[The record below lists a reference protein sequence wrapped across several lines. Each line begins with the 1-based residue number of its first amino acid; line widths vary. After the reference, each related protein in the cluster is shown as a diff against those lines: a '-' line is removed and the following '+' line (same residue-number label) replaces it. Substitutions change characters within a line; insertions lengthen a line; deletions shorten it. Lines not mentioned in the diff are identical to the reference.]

1 MYTRRPEDIRRSYRS
16 SRPEVFCKKGVPE
29 NFAKFKGKHLCQILF
44 FNEVAETLAQV
55 FCCEFCKIFKN
66 TFFHRLPPVA
76 ASSLMYFQF
85 TFCVQVDTKVTLLV
99 RKILLVIGNSSSLR
113 KKCPYSELF
122 WSECGKMQTRI
133 TLNTDTFQAVIGN

>member
-1 MYTRRPEDIRRSYRS
+1 MYMRRPEDIRRSYRS

-99 RKILLVIGNSSSLR
+99 SGMLVVMG
-113 KKCPYSELF
+113 
-122 WSECGKMQTRI
+122 
-133 TLNTDTFQAVIGN
+133 